1 MKHRFAWSMLSLIF
15 AVSSVAA
22 AYPRYLP
29 SSLPADTVLKVRLD
43 NAISSNHSRP
53 GDHFTA
59 AVEDPSLPRGTLIDG
74 VVTRVSPADKSTP
87 GRISVDFQALEL
99 PDGRRI
105 PIVAS
110 PIGLDTNSVRTTQ
123 NGRLVSK
130 KKSGSKIGKDIAIG
144 AAGGLLIGS
153 LLGSNVWG
161 AIAGGGAG
169 ALFGRHHGHHYRNVT
184 LKEGTKLGVRL
195 DCPVLLARA

>member
-1 MKHRFAWSMLSLIF
+1 MKPRYAWSTLSLIC
-15 AVSSVAA
+15 AVSSVAS
-22 AYPRYLP
+22 AYQNYLP
-29 SSLPADTVLKVRLD
+29 ASL
-43 NAISSNHSRP
+43 
-53 GDHFTA
+53 
-59 AVEDPSLPRGTLIDG
+59 
-74 VVTRVSPADKSTP
+74 PADKSTP
-87 GRISVDFQALEL
+87 GRLSVDFTALEL

-105 PIVAS
+105 AMAAS

-130 KKSGSKIGKDIAIG
+130 KKSGSNIGKDIAIG

-169 ALFGRHHGHHYRNVT
+169 
-184 LKEGTKLGVRL
+184 
-195 DCPVLLARA
+195 

>member
-1 MKHRFAWSMLSLIF
+1 MKHRTAWSTLSLIF

-22 AYPRYLP
+22 AYQSYLP
-29 SSLPADTVLKVRLD
+29 ASLPADTVLKVRLND
-43 NAISSNHSRP
+43 GISSDHSRP

-59 AVEDPSLPRGTLIDG
+59 TVEDPSLPRGTLVDA
-74 VVTRVSPADKSTP
+74 VVTRAIPADKSTP
-87 GRISVDFQALEL
+87 GRISVDFTALEL

-105 PIVAS
+105 PMAAS

-130 KKSGSKIGKDIAIG
+130 KKSGSNIGKDIAIG

-169 ALFGRHHGHHYRNVT
+169 ALFGSHHGHHYRNVT
-184 LKEGTKLGVRL
+184 LKAGSKLGVRL
-195 DCPVLLARA
+195 DRPVILARA